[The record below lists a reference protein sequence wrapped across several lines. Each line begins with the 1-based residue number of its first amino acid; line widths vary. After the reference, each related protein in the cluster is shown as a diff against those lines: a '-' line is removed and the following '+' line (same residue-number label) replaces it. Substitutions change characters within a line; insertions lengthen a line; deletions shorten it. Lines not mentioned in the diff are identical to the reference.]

1 MTDFNTL
8 LGGDITQFHF
18 MRPLWLFA
26 LVPFVLFYRALVQQD
41 DLVAQ
46 WQPVMS
52 KNMVEHLSFNQNRAR
67 MVSPNRLFLVFAVLA
82 TLIMAGPTWQQQ
94 PSPFFEDNSEL
105 VIALDVSDSMNK
117 TDIQPSRLERA
128 KQKINQLVEMR
139 GDAKTGLVIYG
150 GSAHVAM
157 PVTKDKELTR
167 YFLDV
172 LDGSLLP
179 DNESKPASVL
189 KPTLELISQA
199 KAPSTVLI
207 LTDKTNDQAIEE
219 FTKAFEQQQHQVI
232 VWAMGENPQSGG
244 NGTAGLTETQ
254 LASLSQ
260 LAQAGHGN
268 MVSFTHDASDVDA
281 VYQGIQNNLFA
292 VNDNALPWLDAGYW
306 LLFLLLPIQ
315 LMWFRKGWTLQW

>member
-8 LGGDITQFHF
+8 FGGDITQFHF

-26 LVPFVLFYRALVQQD
+26 LVPFVSFYRALVQQD

-52 KNMVEHLSFNQNRAR
+52 KNMVEHLSLNQNRAR
-67 MVSPNRLFLVFAVLA
+67 IVSPNRLFLVFAVLA

-128 KQKINQLVEMR
+128 KQKINQLVELR

-244 NGTAGLTETQ
+244 NGAAGLTETQ

-268 MVSFTHDASDVDA
+268 MVLFTHDASDVEA
-281 VYQGIQNNLFA
+281 VYQSIQNNLFA

>member
-1 MTDFNTL
+1 MTDLTTL
-8 LGGDITQFHF
+8 LGGDIAQFHF
-18 MRPLWLFA
+18 MRPLWLLA
-26 LVPFVLFYRALVQQD
+26 LIPFVLFYRALVQQD
-41 DLVAQ
+41 DLAAQ

-52 KNMVEHLSFNQNRAR
+52 KNMVEHLTLNQHRAR
-67 MVSPNRLFLVFAVLA
+67 IVSPNRLFLVFAVLA

-94 PSPFFEDNSEL
+94 ASPFFEDNSEL
-105 VIALDVSDSMNK
+105 VIALDVSESMNS

-139 GDAKTGLVIYG
+139 GDAKTGLVVYG

-157 PVTKDKELTR
+157 PVTKDRALTR

-189 KPTLELISQA
+189 KPTLQLLSRS

-207 LTDKTNDQAIEE
+207 LTDKTSAEAIENFATE
-219 FTKAFEQQQHQVI
+219 FEQQQHQVI
-232 VWAMGENPQSGG
+232 VWAIGENPQSGG
-244 NGTAGLTETQ
+244 NSTEGLSDTQ

-260 LAQAGHGN
+260 LANAGHGK
-268 MVSFTHDASDVDA
+268 MIRFTHDASDVES
-281 VYQGIQNNLFA
+281 VYQGIKNNLFA
-292 VNDNALPWLDAGYW
+292 VSDTALPWLDSGYW
-306 LLFLLLPIQ
+306 LLFLLLPVQ

>member
-8 LGGDITQFHF
+8 FGGDITQFHF
-18 MRPLWLFA
+18 IRPLWLLA

-41 DLVAQ
+41 DLVTQ

-52 KNMVEHLSFNQNRAR
+52 KNMVEHLSINQNRVR
-67 MVSPNRLFLVFAVLA
+67 IVSPNRLFLVFAVLA

-117 TDIQPSRLERA
+117 TDIQPSRLDRA
-128 KQKINQLVEMR
+128 KQKINQLVELR
-139 GDAKTGLVIYG
+139 GDSKTGLVIYG

-179 DNESKPASVL
+179 ENENKPASVL

-207 LTDKTNDQAIEE
+207 LTDKTNDEAIEK
-219 FTKAFEQQQHQVI
+219 FTKAFEQQHHQVI
-232 VWAMGENPQSGG
+232 VWAMGENSQSGG

-260 LAQAGHGN
+260 LAQAGHGK
-268 MVSFTHDASDVDA
+268 MVSFTHDASDVEA
-281 VYQGIQNNLFA
+281 VYQSIQNNLFA
-292 VNDNALPWLDAGYW
+292 VSDNTLPWLDAGYW